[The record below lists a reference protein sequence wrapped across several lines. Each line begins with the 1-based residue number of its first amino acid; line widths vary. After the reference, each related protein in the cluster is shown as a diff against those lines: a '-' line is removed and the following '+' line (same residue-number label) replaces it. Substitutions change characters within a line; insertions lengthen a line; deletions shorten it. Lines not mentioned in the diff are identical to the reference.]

1 MPKISYLVT
10 YDFTEKTST
19 GEDIYGTR
27 NVPVDSDSELSIESK
42 TDMDTLSSALFNSHQ
57 AEEPGN
63 YILNLMVTALENNI

>member
-19 GEDIYGTR
+19 GEDI
-27 NVPVDSDSELSIESK
+27 PVDSDSELSIESK

-63 YILNLMVTALENNI
+63 YILNLMVTALENDI